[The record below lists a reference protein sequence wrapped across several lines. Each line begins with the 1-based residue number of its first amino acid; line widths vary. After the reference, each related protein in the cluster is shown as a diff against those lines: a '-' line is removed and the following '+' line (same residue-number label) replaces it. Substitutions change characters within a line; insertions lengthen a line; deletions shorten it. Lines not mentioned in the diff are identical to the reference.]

1 MRIMEE
7 VSFIGKGFKSTWSTN
22 LPTKGSISVYHY
34 IMFKNGF
41 LQMRLNLFLWQTSK
55 MGKSFNIVFNLY
67 FLKNVFH
74 KVHFIPSSFIWNI
87 RNFYLITS
95 SINAFGYE
103 KFGERGEERERE
115 NKEKLKSSMTA
126 NFKHFR
132 LFKFCKLKAE
142 FYSDGIHKIKEMWG
156 IEKGISHQ
164 LISRYKFYHSIL
176 YNFEAVLQFYKFYL
190 IW

>member
-1 MRIMEE
+1 
-7 VSFIGKGFKSTWSTN
+7 
-22 LPTKGSISVYHY
+22 
-34 IMFKNGF
+34 
-41 LQMRLNLFLWQTSK
+41 MRLNLFLRQTSK
-55 MGKSFNIVFNLY
+55 LGKKFNIVFNLY
-67 FLKNVFH
+67 LSKNVFH

-103 KFGERGEERERE
+103 KFSERGEERERE

-142 FYSDGIHKIKEMWG
+142 FYSDGIHKIKEVWG

-164 LISRYKFYHSIL
+164 LISSYIFYLFTL
-176 YNFEAVLQFYKFYL
+176 YNIENVLRFENYTWFDR
-190 IW
+190 